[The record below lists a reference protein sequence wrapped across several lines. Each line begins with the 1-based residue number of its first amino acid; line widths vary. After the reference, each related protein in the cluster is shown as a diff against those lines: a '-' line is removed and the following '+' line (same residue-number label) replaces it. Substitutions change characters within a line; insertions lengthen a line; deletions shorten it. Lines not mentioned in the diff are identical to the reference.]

1 MHMDKEL
8 TPSQVER
15 TEIEQSIHTLRN
27 GMNSLL
33 MNAAVL
39 AGSKTEFP
47 ESMRPFLER
56 LSQAGRLCSDEL
68 TRLFALIESR
78 TPPK

>member
-1 MHMDKEL
+1 MDKEH
-8 TPSQVER
+8 TPAPAVR
-15 TEIEQSIHTLRN
+15 TEIEQSIHALRN

-39 AGSKTEFP
+39 AANSKEFP

-68 TRLFALIESR
+68 TRLFALIDSR
-78 TPPK
+78 TAPK